1 MEKIYLKEIQEIK
14 EKKRVIPATFDPVF
28 KSLLTNKNNRDY
40 LVEIISTITKIPK
53 EVISKD
59 MVISNNELS
68 VEVYDEKKM
77 RTDILV
83 EIEKNIINLEMNRTY
98 YEGLFEKNS
107 AYHQKLMVEQY
118 KSGEEYDIKKVIQIN
133 FDNFKEFKSK
143 ETIIKFEMRTED
155 GKDIEKSYGELYHV
169 NLVKL
174 KRIWYNKEERKSLTK
189 FEKKL
194 LMLCISNKKALE
206 EITEGDESL
215 MKVKKNL
222 EKISDNER
230 ILGLYDVELARDYE
244 ERCRKKA
251 HEKKEKELKEKEETI
266 KEKEEKIKE
275 KEQNLQNKEQNLQN
289 KEQNLQNKEQNLQNK
304 EENIKERE
312 KKLEDKLKNSKLEIA
327 KSLLKE
333 NVDINT
339 IIKVTSL
346 TKDEIESL

>member
-251 HEKKEKELKEKEETI
+251 HERKEKELKEKEETI
-266 KEKEEKIKE
+266 KEKEETIKEKEETIKDREDKIKE
-275 KEQNLQNKEQNLQN
+275 KEETIKE
-289 KEQNLQNKEQNLQNK
+289 KEKTIKEK